1 MTRKKCIKMIM
12 GTMGLPQPWEAE
24 KVFRATREWMYGET
38 GPWPSNQ
45 EVLMAILSAMVK
57 DVDIGMPFTTYFLA
71 KVRLLIIRA
80 KLKRIHNRLM
90 AALQKK
96 PKREPKPQPLN
107 QGGGFRKTGH
117 SLPII

>member
-24 KVFRATREWMYGET
+24 KVFRATR
-38 GPWPSNQ
+38 

-80 KLKRIHNRLM
+80 KLKRIHDRLM
-90 AALQKK
+90 
-96 PKREPKPQPLN
+96 
-107 QGGGFRKTGH
+107 GGPAKETQA
-117 SLPII
+117 

>member
-1 MTRKKCIKMIM
+1 MTRKKCIKLIM

-57 DVDIGMPFTTYFLA
+57 DVDIGMPLTTYFLV
-71 KVRLLIIRA
+71 KVRLLIISA
-80 KLKRIHNRLM
+80 KLKRIHDRLM
-90 AALQKK
+90 
-96 PKREPKPQPLN
+96 
-107 QGGGFRKTGH
+107 GGHAKETQA
-117 SLPII
+117 